1 MMKFP
6 TEWKVI
12 KTVPNHQPVS
22 HDYPMIIPRF
32 PFITRSGSF
41 RAPPGRHRCEWLGP
55 HLVVWRCSLSVPGA
69 RTSSPTDLP
78 LSRKSTDLGVS
89 ENGGTPIAGWFM
101 SWKILLKWMIWID
114 LGDIPIFGHLNF
126 FPPVAKCC
134 KPLHTA
140 LCLIY
145 DSLSKMEAM
154 CQVSCLFDQKKL
166 WPLRTKSQ
174 MDPNGGTC
182 CNPQSNNLC
191 LRITIP
197 SCYLT

>member
-1 MMKFP
+1 
-6 TEWKVI
+6 
-12 KTVPNHQPVS
+12 
-22 HDYPMIIPRF
+22 MIIPRF

-126 FPPVAKCC
+126 FPPSVNFFPRRKVLQTFAHCIVSYLRQ
-134 KPLHTA
+134 PLQ
-140 LCLIY
+140 
-145 DSLSKMEAM
+145 DGSN
-154 CQVSCLFDQKKL
+154 VSSVMLV
-166 WPLRTKSQ
+166 
-174 MDPNGGTC
+174 
-182 CNPQSNNLC
+182 
-191 LRITIP
+191 
-197 SCYLT
+197 

>member
-1 MMKFP
+1 MKFP

-32 PFITRSGSF
+32 PFITRCGSF

-126 FPPVAKCC
+126 FPPV
-134 KPLHTA
+134 
-140 LCLIY
+140 
-145 DSLSKMEAM
+145 
-154 CQVSCLFDQKKL
+154 
-166 WPLRTKSQ
+166 SQ
-174 MDPNGGTC
+174 
-182 CNPQSNNLC
+182 SAANLC
-191 LRITIP
+191 TLHCVLSTTASPRWKQCVKCHACLTRK
-197 SCYLT
+197 SCGPFEQSPKWIQMEVHVATPKATTSVCG